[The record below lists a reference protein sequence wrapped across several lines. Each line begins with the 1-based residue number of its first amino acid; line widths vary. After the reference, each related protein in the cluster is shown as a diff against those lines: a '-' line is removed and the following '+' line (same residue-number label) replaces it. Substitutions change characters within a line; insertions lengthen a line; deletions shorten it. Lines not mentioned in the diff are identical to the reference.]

1 MTPKQKLLLEDV
13 APIHFVKVH
22 QPVGQYGSQI
32 GKVYDKIIGDQL
44 VRLHMRDLHRA
55 ELIYYRISPKRFGIV
70 KSRQTESKI
79 LNLHQLNNLIFKTR
93 KAALERRVTQLVE
106 AEVHRKAEIA
116 AAEENVKTLKQ
127 IHSAA
132 AELVKEI
139 GKVYDLLEE

>member
-1 MTPKQKLLLEDV
+1 MTPKQKLLLEEI

-22 QPVGQYGSQI
+22 EPVGQYGATQ
-32 GKVYDKIIGDQL
+32 GKTYAKIVGDQL
-44 VRLHMRDLHRA
+44 INLSTRDLHRA
-55 ELIYYRISPKRFGIV
+55 ELIYRRISPKRFAIV
-70 KSRQTESKI
+70 KSRETESKI

-139 GKVYDLLEE
+139 GKVYDILEE